1 MTLAV
6 NPEQSQD
13 QSAVMVSLIQRAA
26 TDPAFDLEKLDRLLD
41 VKERWEREEARKAY
55 VAALAAFKLNP
66 PRLVKDRRVDFGE
79 GRNRTRYNHASL
91 GDVASLIAAGL
102 AQHGLSH
109 GWAVAQ
115 AEGVVTVT
123 CTLTHALGH
132 SEQVAITGPRDDS
145 GNKNG
150 IQAIGSAVTYLERY
164 TLTAITGLAAHDIP
178 TTTARGLV
186 TRPSHPQQQRRQEPQ
201 TATEA
206 PPAVREPSDRLAT
219 RCGRCGIL
227 LPEELGRAD
236 VRGHVFSKLKFT
248 VSDGETVFGHGH
260 VKDWL
265 SADSVNTWTHGCR
278 AGAGLRHRAGIRH
291 DGHRHARRGG
301 SWVCRGVPATTGKRL
316 LRPTY
321 GRRFPTWEG
330 GGWVHGLLPRPNAG
344 WT

>member
-1 MTLAV
+1 
-6 NPEQSQD
+6 
-13 QSAVMVSLIQRAA
+13 MVSLIQRAA

-41 VKERWEREEARKAY
+41 VKERWEREEARKGY

-132 SEQVAITGPRDDS
+132 SEQVSITGPRDDS

-164 TLTAITGLAAHDIP
+164 TLTAITGLAAHDIDDDGQGVAP
-178 TTTARGLV
+178 
-186 TRPSHPQQQRRQEPQ
+186 RPSQPQPQRNEPQ
-201 TATEA
+201 RATEA
-206 PPAVREPSDRLAT
+206 PPVAGRGPTDRLIMAVRMRDT
-219 RCGRCGIL
+219 
-227 LPEELGRAD
+227 LPEELD
-236 VRGHVFSKLKFT
+236 EKTFVTMCSKLKFT
-248 VSDGETVFGHGH
+248 VADGETVFGHGH

-265 SADSVNTWTHGCR
+265 AADSVNTWR
-278 AGAGLRHRAGIRH
+278 KAAELVLAYVIEQES
-291 DGHRHARRGG
+291 A
-301 SWVCRGVPATTGKRL
+301 
-316 LRPTY
+316 
-321 GRRFPTWEG
+321 
-330 GGWVHGLLPRPNAG
+330 
-344 WT
+344 

>member
-6 NPEQSQD
+6 NTEQSQD

-164 TLTAITGLAAHDIP
+164 TLTAITGLAAHDVDDDGQG
-178 TTTARGLV
+178 AAQ
-186 TRPSHPQQQRRQEPQ
+186 PQQQQRQEPQ
-201 TATEA
+201 RATEA
-206 PPAVREPSDRLAT
+206 SPVAERPADRLKTAVRMRDT
-219 RCGRCGIL
+219 
-227 LPEELGRAD
+227 LPEELDEQTFAAMC
-236 VRGHVFSKLKFT
+236 SKVKFT
-248 VSDGETVFGHGH
+248 VADGETVFGHGH

-265 SADSVNTWTHGCR
+265 AADSVNTWRT
-278 AGAGLRHRAGIRH
+278 AAELVLAYVIEQEQ
-291 DGHRHARRGG
+291 A
-301 SWVCRGVPATTGKRL
+301 
-316 LRPTY
+316 
-321 GRRFPTWEG
+321 
-330 GGWVHGLLPRPNAG
+330 
-344 WT
+344 